1 MWIWLWIYVC
11 GSGLCWLGLDLRWL
25 NSCGGV
31 FVGLWWLTVDSR
43 LWSRWVLV
51 ALGRFTVVVMVAVA
65 VAVAVAGKDLGYDC
79 WGYTGYCCW

>member
-1 MWIWLWIYVC
+1 MAGDGVVLGLWWFLL
-11 GSGLCWLGLDLRWL
+11 GLC
-25 NSCGGV
+25 
-31 FVGLWWLTVDSR
+31 WLTVDSR

-51 ALGRFTVVVMVAVA
+51 ALGRFTVVVVVA